1 MSKSNLTNN
10 IRKLRFEND
19 QMTQQQLADKVGVT
33 RQTIIAT
40 EAGKYAPSLPLA
52 FKIAHAFGIPIEAV
66 FQYEAENLNT
76 PNQSNSPDHDK

>member
-10 IRKLRFEND
+10 VRKLRFENG
-19 QMTQQQLADKVGVT
+19 QMTQQQLADKAGVT

-52 FKIAHAFGIPIEAV
+52 FKIARTFDVPIEAV
-66 FQYEAENLNT
+66 FQYN
-76 PNQSNSPDHDK
+76 K